1 MKINT
6 SIAKFT
12 KPLYL
17 ESGRLIE
24 PWQIIYETYGELNE
38 DKSNVILITHA
49 LSGSHHAA
57 GMYEGDRKPG
67 WWDKLIGDNK
77 AIDTTKYFVIATNV
91 IGSCFGSTGPMS
103 EIYPGSNERYRLK
116 FPVITIKDMVKAQ
129 KILLDSLGIKK
140 LKAVIGGSMGGMQAL
155 RLAVDYPGF
164 CEYIIPI
171 ATTYQTRAYV
181 IAINKAMVEAIRA
194 DKDFKDG
201 NYDPEFIKKNG
212 LRGLAAARM
221 IGYLNYLSPKT
232 FDKKFGRSYVK
243 TDGMFELFGRFQVE
257 SYLEYNGY
265 NFPKW
270 FDPLS
275 YIYLLRA
282 ISLFD
287 ISRGFNSLEEA
298 FSNIKDKLFL
308 ISFSGDTLFFP
319 QEMREIKLYMDKV
332 GGYAQYYEIDSDYGH
347 DSFLVEVEK
356 FDNLIA
362 DILKGELDARF

>member
-1 MKINT
+1 LKIKT
-6 SIAKFT
+6 DIAKFT

-24 PWQIIYETYGELNE
+24 PWQIAYETYGELNE
-38 DKSNVILITHA
+38 NKDNVILITHA

-57 GMYEGDRKPG
+57 GRYEGERKPG
-67 WWDKLIGDNK
+67 WWDGLIGDDK
-77 AIDTTKYFVIATNV
+77 AIDTKKYFVIATNV

-103 EIYPGSNERYRLK
+103 EIYPGSGQRYRLK
-116 FPVITIKDMVKAQ
+116 FPVITVKDMVKAQ
-129 KILLDSLGIKK
+129 KILLDYLGIKK
-140 LKAVIGGSMGGMQAL
+140 LKAIIGGSMGGMQAL
-155 RLAVDYPGF
+155 RFGVDFPGVA
-164 CEYIIPI
+164 EYIIPL

-181 IAINKAMVEAIRA
+181 IAINKAMIEAIRA
-194 DKDFKDG
+194 DSEFKNG
-201 NYDPEFIKKNG
+201 NYDPDIVKSKG
-212 LRGLAAARM
+212 LKGLAAARM
-221 IGYLNYLSPKT
+221 IGFLNYLSPKT
-232 FDKKFGRSYVK
+232 FDKKFGREYVR

-257 SYLEYNGY
+257 SYLEYNGA

-275 YIYLLRA
+275 YIYLLKA

-298 FSNIKDKLFL
+298 FTQIKDKLFL

-319 QEMREIKLYMDKV
+319 EEMRDIKKYMDKV
-332 GGYAQYYEIDSDYGH
+332 GGRCQYYEIESDYGH
-347 DSFLVEVEK
+347 DSFLVEIEK
-356 FDNLIA
+356 FDFIIR